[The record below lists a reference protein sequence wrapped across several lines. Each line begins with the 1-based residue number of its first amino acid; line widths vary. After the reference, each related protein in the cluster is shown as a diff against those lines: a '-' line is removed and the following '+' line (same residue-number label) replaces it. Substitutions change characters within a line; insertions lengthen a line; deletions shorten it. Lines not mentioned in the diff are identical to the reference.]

1 MNSTK
6 IGIALNQKRK
16 VLNHLCAGAG
26 SKRHLFG
33 WFKSKSAE
41 VRFQIGLFCT
51 RSLIG
56 WNPFSEK
63 ARRSIGWN
71 IYKKWIAM
79 GSRKIWK
86 ERISWMGRWHH
97 HATTISIHLFNVIC
111 CHYFFSHSVSKNLRF
126 MVLWLAGVPFVLR
139 NILVEKKLE
148 AEADFFMI
156 LGLAKHLYQNWQK
169 NVVNDNESI
178 QLFMR

>member
-16 VLNHLCAGAG
+16 VLNHLCAGIG

-33 WFKSKSAE
+33 WFKSKDAE
-41 VRFQIGLFCT
+41 VRFQIGT

-56 WNPFSEK
+56 QWIISEK

-86 ERISWMGRWHH
+86 KRISWMGRWNDN
-97 HATTISIHLFNVIC
+97 ATTISIHLFNAFC
-111 CHYFFSHSVSKNLRF
+111 CYYFFSHNVSNNLSLKFPDLCSYLWNPYWQLTLENSSCNFSEISVFRVMS
-126 MVLWLAGVPFVLR
+126 
-139 NILVEKKLE
+139 
-148 AEADFFMI
+148 
-156 LGLAKHLYQNWQK
+156 
-169 NVVNDNESI
+169 
-178 QLFMR
+178 

>member
-16 VLNHLCAGAG
+16 VLNHLCAGIG

-33 WFKSKSAE
+33 WFKSNSAE
-41 VRFQIGLFCT
+41 VRFQIGAFRT

-56 WNPFSEK
+56 WNTFSEK
-63 ARRSIGWN
+63 AWRSIGWN

-86 ERISWMGRWHH
+86 ERISWMGRWHDN
-97 HATTISIHLFNVIC
+97 ATTISIHLFNVIC

-126 MVLWLAGVPFVLR
+126 MVLT
-139 NILVEKKLE
+139 
-148 AEADFFMI
+148 
-156 LGLAKHLYQNWQK
+156 
-169 NVVNDNESI
+169 
-178 QLFMR
+178 